1 MALDAD
7 VAAINGRFLNGRFLP
22 GMNSIGIA
30 KASSPS
36 GDSLTG
42 TNGIP
47 GA

>member
-1 MALDAD
+1 MAGDAD
-7 VAAINGRFLNGRFLP
+7 VAAISGRFLP